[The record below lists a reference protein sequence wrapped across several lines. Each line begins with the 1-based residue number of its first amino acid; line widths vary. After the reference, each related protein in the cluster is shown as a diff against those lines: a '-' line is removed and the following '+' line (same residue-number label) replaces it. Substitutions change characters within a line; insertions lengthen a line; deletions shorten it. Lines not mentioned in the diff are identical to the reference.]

1 MDLSS
6 LPQLWGLVAGL
17 LLPGLISVVQ
27 QPHWSRPKRVAIA
40 VAASV
45 VLGTIAVFVSGQVD
59 VGQLLDFQNVPAA
72 LSVWL
77 TTIGA
82 VLTAAQTAY
91 ESLWQPSGL
100 ARLIELVTSGH
111 DPQADAE
118 AHYETYVDDT
128 EDDKEEPP
136 AALGGPPNPLAP

>member
-6 LPQLWGLVAGL
+6 VPQLWGLAAGL

-40 VAASV
+40 VVASV
-45 VLGTIAVFVSGQVD
+45 VLGTIAAFISGQID

-82 VLTAAQTAY
+82 VLTASQTAY

-100 ARLIELVTSGH
+100 SRLIELVTSGH
-111 DPQADAE
+111 DPHADPE
-118 AHYETYVDDT
+118 ADYQTYVDHYENDV
-128 EDDKEEPP
+128 ESP
-136 AALGGPPNPLAP
+136 AVPGGPPNPLAP